1 MIDSTRRRVRV
12 LVCGT
17 GFGRIHLRAIAADD
31 DVDLAGILSRGSAA
45 SRGVA
50 AEYGVTCHTS
60 VDDLPDDIDIA
71 CVVIPSKARRSHCD
85 SSIAESTS
93 SRRARCCPM
102 RSRVRCGSRALAT
115 CATA

>member
-71 CVVIPSKARRSHCD
+71 CVVIPSTTGAGEGTE
-85 SSIAESTS
+85 IAL
-93 SRRARCCPM
+93 RLLDRGIHVCCPM